1 MKWSA
6 SPHPGESGQALVESA
21 LVFPVMVFLILGILQ
36 LGTLHHARLMTE
48 YAAYRSAR
56 AGIVNHG
63 DCEIMKKA
71 AYVAVL
77 PTLGPPRVPMTGVAK
92 PGGRV
97 DTLINVALVND
108 AYTDKS
114 SAQANQ
120 TFKDQ
125 GVDLER
131 VRVEVLNPR
140 KSQLPGLFASY
151 GSHMKG
157 LELDYDDIRN
167 AQVIDANLL
176 TVRVTYF
183 YEMRIPF
190 ANWQLHAFYMGR
202 EFLKDIRGGP
212 NFTTQR
218 VGGGSPT
225 QYLETKG
232 ASRSADHK
240 KVSTLAGM
248 QTFVIPVIA
257 TYSMRMQ
264 SNLLNSG
271 TYGPNSCAV
280 DG

>member
-6 SPHPGESGQALVESA
+6 SAHPGESGQALVESA

-71 AYVAVL
+71 AFVAVL
-77 PTLGPPRVPMTGVAK
+77 PTLGPPKASSGGAPAT
-92 PGGRV
+92 GRV
-97 DTLINVALVND
+97 DTLLNLARVND
-108 AYTDKS
+108 AYTDPKLVRE
-114 SAQANQ
+114 NQ
-120 TFKDQ
+120 TFQDQ
-125 GVDLER
+125 GADLER
-131 VRVEVLNPR
+131 LRVEVLNPR
-140 KSQLPGLFASY
+140 RSQLPTLFASY
-151 GSHMKG
+151 GSHMQG
-157 LELDYDDIRN
+157 RELDYDDIRN
-167 AQVIDANLL
+167 AQVIEANLL

-202 EFLKDIRGGP
+202 EFLNDIRGGP
-212 NFTTQR
+212 NFTTQH

-225 QYLETKG
+225 KYLEAKG
-232 ASRSADHK
+232 ASRDADHQK
-240 KVSTLAGM
+240 ISTLAGNR
-248 QTFVIPVIA
+248 TFVIPVIA

-264 SNLLNSG
+264 SNLLNSA